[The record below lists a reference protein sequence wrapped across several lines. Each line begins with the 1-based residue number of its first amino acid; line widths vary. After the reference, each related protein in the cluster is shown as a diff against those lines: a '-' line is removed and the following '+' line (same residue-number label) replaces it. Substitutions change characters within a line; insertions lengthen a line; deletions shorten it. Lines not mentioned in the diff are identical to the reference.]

1 MSPSSARARISVR
14 ATGGCRQKCF
24 GESCTT
30 TVRSYSSPLCL
41 QTLAVGVDEELSIVR
56 RALMRSRSGVEF
68 GSKEETGET
77 EGVWSRKYGYDQV
90 SYMAIHRAGIGMV
103 RAADEGREGCC

>member
-1 MSPSSARARISVR
+1 M
-14 ATGGCRQKCF
+14 
-24 GESCTT
+24 
-30 TVRSYSSPLCL
+30 
-41 QTLAVGVDEELSIVR
+41 R